1 MSRTKKTAITLT
13 ALALASASWGIEYD
27 TSWMGA
33 YTWTDR
39 SDRLEDNPF
48 GLGPNEARPLH
59 FTGTD
64 YITLSNQAHFQPLVL
79 DGTIYLSGG
88 NRLSGKLTAVISGSV
103 RANNTLWIG
112 ENNQVLDVANAEF
125 YGADGIA
132 MATGSS
138 TVGWTI
144 NLYDGA
150 VWRMPFT
157 IQNSNANVLDP
168 VVNVFGGTFAPPS
181 INCNQ
186 PNANL
191 VRKMTVNFHDGAT
204 FDGLTNA
211 RGCVPLVVAPDA
223 HVTFKTAAEV
233 RTQQTP
239 LELGAGSVTEIVKFN
254 GNGPDRNRI
263 KIENG
268 SISGSGQVV
277 VKEGAG
283 FDLRPVTGEAFTGT
297 IIVEEGAL
305 FGFPTVQAVQS
316 SPDMTVI
323 FRGGSPSD
331 TLYGGNDNKLAY
343 YRGRI
348 EIESWAPRAGFAFG
362 DSPAAVVL
370 KEGCNFAYDKISDLA
385 ELTGGAAGGTLTVEK
400 GTAIHVA
407 LPADAAFCP
416 AFFGS
421 RTTFPSDGKVSL
433 VVEVSV
439 TCDAVYTLGTG
450 AYTQAALDAIE
461 LVLTGAAAASAEAAL
476 RVENGDL
483 QLVLTAQGAIA
494 RVTGIIP
501 AENGGTTFLKYTI
514 DSLGRDA
521 TRADLVLEWSA
532 DASFASPLGTKALC
546 TFTETG
552 NFTVDFPELTLPS
565 SVFCRIKTVNDREVE
580 MTNPARAVGLALWR
594 PADAAAT
601 WATASWDVGAAG
613 GPALFLDGLSA
624 LFDGAETASPAAVS
638 VPAAVE
644 VDELSVRA
652 DCDYVFANAGNLSL
666 SAFVK
671 KGAGTVTLQ
680 QDSGKAFELPKLTII
695 EGGTIAVKGASAT
708 DGLSLPR
715 EGTIEIT
722 NALVRAESS
731 GALRTVNADG
741 FAGTT
746 VNLRDGADWQL
757 SILNEVSDPAKTKVF
772 VYPGATFGPA
782 SWPRSGSTMRA
793 SHLTLN
799 LAGGTFAVK
808 NMGDS
813 GTGSSIA
820 CKALEGTTSTIRAQ
834 GGGVQVLYGT
844 FELPADATV
853 RIEKQNDNGLNVNR
867 VKLEDN
873 VLTGEG
879 TFVVTSG
886 ATLDLRPTRTDEF
899 SGSVN
904 VEEGGGFHFPSSLA
918 IMSST
923 DMTVNFNGG
932 GVGSSGYAGSNNGLR
947 YFAGVVNIAAISLDY
962 SLSDTMPFKFDASPA
977 TVNIVSG
984 GLLAYDDLDDLALF
998 TGGASTGTLNLA
1010 AGSTLEVP
1018 IEKTPEELPQFLG
1031 TRTTFPAEGVATL
1044 RVRLSDE
1051 LPQWKAYV
1059 LGTGYSSSVL
1069 GHVRAI
1075 CRSNDGSERRA
1086 GLRVVSGRLE
1096 LLPRSGM
1103 MVFIR

>member
-1 MSRTKKTAITLT
+1 MKKTAIALTLLT
-13 ALALASASWGIEYD
+13 LFADVSMGLEYD
-27 TSWMGA
+27 TSWMDA
-33 YTWTDR
+33 YSWTERFDMP
-39 SDRLEDNPF
+39 EAAPF
-48 GLGPNEARPLH
+48 KLLASESRPLR

-64 YITLSNQAHFQPLVL
+64 YIELSNSAHFQPLVL

-112 ENNQVLDVANAEF
+112 ENNQILDVANAEF

-132 MATGSS
+132 MATGSG
-138 TVGWTI
+138 TLGWTI

-168 VVNVFGGTFAPPS
+168 TVNVFGGTFAPPS

-186 PNANL
+186 PNSNL

-277 VKEGAG
+277 VKEGVG

-297 IIVEEGAL
+297 VIVEEGAL

-400 GTAIHVA
+400 GAAIHVA
-407 LPADAAFCP
+407 LPAAAAFCP

-421 RTTFPSDGKVSL
+421 RTTFPSDGRVSL

-439 TCDAVYTLGTG
+439 ACDAVYTLGTG
-450 AYTQAALDAIE
+450 AYTQAAVDAIE

-501 AENGGTTFLKYTI
+501 AENGGTTSLNYTI

-532 DASFASPLGTKALC
+532 DASFASPLGTKALG

-580 MTNPARAVGLALWR
+580 MTNPVRAVGLALWR

-601 WATASWDVGAAG
+601 WATASWDVGG
-613 GPALFLDGLSA
+613 DALEAFPNGISA
-624 LFDGAETASPAAVS
+624 RFDGAETATPPVVN
-638 VPAAVE
+638 VPAAVV
-644 VDELSVRA
+644 VDELAIRA
-652 DCDYVFANAGNLSL
+652 DCDYVFSNAGSLSL
-666 SAFVK
+666 LAFVK
-671 KGAGTVTLQ
+671 KGSGAVTLQ
-680 QDSGKAFELPKLTII
+680 QDSGASFVLPKSVSVD
-695 EGGTIAVKGASAT
+695 GGTLAVKGREAS
-708 DGLSLPR
+708 DGLTLGR
-715 EGTIEIT
+715 EGTVEIT
-722 NALVRAESS
+722 NALVAAASS
-731 GALRTVNADG
+731 AALRLASAEG

-746 VNLRDGADWQL
+746 IALRDGAVWQL
-757 SILNEVSDPAKTKVF
+757 PILNEVSDPAKVKVA
-772 VYPGATFGPA
+772 VYPGATFAPA
-782 SWPRSGSTMRA
+782 S
-793 SHLTLN
+793 
-799 LAGGTFAVK
+799 
-808 NMGDS
+808 
-813 GTGSSIA
+813 
-820 CKALEGTTSTIRAQ
+820 
-834 GGGVQVLYGT
+834 
-844 FELPADATV
+844 
-853 RIEKQNDNGLNVNR
+853 
-867 VKLEDN
+867 
-873 VLTGEG
+873 
-879 TFVVTSG
+879 
-886 ATLDLRPTRTDEF
+886 
-899 SGSVN
+899 
-904 VEEGGGFHFPSSLA
+904 
-918 IMSST
+918 
-923 DMTVNFNGG
+923 
-932 GVGSSGYAGSNNGLR
+932 
-947 YFAGVVNIAAISLDY
+947 
-962 SLSDTMPFKFDASPA
+962 
-977 TVNIVSG
+977 
-984 GLLAYDDLDDLALF
+984 
-998 TGGASTGTLNLA
+998 
-1010 AGSTLEVP
+1010 
-1018 IEKTPEELPQFLG
+1018 
-1031 TRTTFPAEGVATL
+1031 
-1044 RVRLSDE
+1044 
-1051 LPQWKAYV
+1051 
-1059 LGTGYSSSVL
+1059 
-1069 GHVRAI
+1069 
-1075 CRSNDGSERRA
+1075 
-1086 GLRVVSGRLE
+1086 
-1096 LLPRSGM
+1096 
-1103 MVFIR
+1103 